1 VSDYVAKY
9 RKTIRENHKLYP
21 ENPWLAA
28 EKIQKTLQSMTPLI
42 EEHDNLADILDEHAP
57 ILRPNTD
64 AQLRA
69 HLAKLPAANREFIEA
84 TQAAIIPDLNV
95 GPNNVMGTNSG
106 AIGAQNSV
114 IMPRSLAVGF
124 ANTVNDDDNQ
134 NSSLAVGIFNYVEA
148 FSAIVCG
155 NYNQTFAGYSLT
167 AGSYN
172 INTEYNSL
180 VLGEYNITSN
190 NRHRNGILLGAYNA
204 PITKASHL
212 VIGNGT
218 STSNRKN
225 SFIIYADGDIV
236 ITKPQGDI
244 SMGIYE

>member
-1 VSDYVAKY
+1 MKFHSIIYTLLAITY
-9 RKTIRENHKLYP
+9 ASASTII
-21 ENPWLAA
+21 A
-28 EKIQKTLQSMTPLI
+28 
-42 EEHDNLADILDEHAP
+42 
-57 ILRPNTD
+57 
-64 AQLRA
+64 
-69 HLAKLPAANREFIEA
+69 
-84 TQAAIIPDLNV
+84 DLNV
-95 GPNNVMGTNSG
+95 GPTNSFMNYVIGTNSG

-124 ANTVNDDDNQ
+124 ANTVNDDDNE
-134 NSSLAVGIFNYVEA
+134 NSSLAVGTFNYVEA

-167 AGSYN
+167 TGSYN
-172 INTEYNSL
+172 TNTEYNSL
-180 VLGEYNITSN
+180 VLGEYNITGY